1 MRSKDDVSSALDS
14 ASIGIKASGK
24 SASYNEEVKDKII
37 ELDLESLAF
46 RDGDHTMTNKLM
58 HCDAN
63 NVDSIVDNT
72 SAQVTAKV
80 VT

>member
-24 SASYNEEVKDKII
+24 SASNNGEAKDKVI
-37 ELDLESLAF
+37 ELDLESLPF
-46 RDGDHTMTNKLM
+46 RDGGHTMTNKLM

-63 NVDSIVDNT
+63 NVDSIFDNT